1 MATVPG
7 RSRRK
12 APGKM
17 QNQRLRQIIVW
28 LVVIG
33 MILATVA
40 SVATLFAS

>member
-1 MATVPG
+1 
-7 RSRRK
+7 
-12 APGKM
+12 M
-17 QNQRLRQIIVW
+17 QNERLRQIIVW